1 MSIVLLCRAS
11 YSRLQR
17 YAFFLTYTT
26 YAHILI
32 MHKPLCCPYN
42 FRIPL
47 PIDHIESLRIYRERT
62 LCITHCPL
70 SVLFAEGLCADA
82 RVDTEVFAETACRGK
97 IHTESNLFDAL
108 VGGEQTLFNLAN
120 GNLVD
125 DVRGCLFCHL
135 IADIGQVFGTNSH
148 LVGIPRYGVAGGAII
163 LQYAH
168 KLRE

>member
-1 MSIVLLCRAS
+1 MNTNLVFGNYLGSNV
-11 YSRLQR
+11 
-17 YAFFLTYTT
+17 FGKFLDDV
-26 YAHILI
+26 IECFCI
-32 MHKPLCCPYN
+32 EKKQK
-42 FRIPL
+42 L
-47 PIDHIESLRIYRERT
+47 PSFGGEWGG
-62 LCITHCPL
+62 L

-82 RVDTEVFAETACRGK
+82 RVDTEIFAETACRGK

-148 LVGIPRYGVAGGAII
+148 LVCIPRYGVAGGAFVVEYMLI
-163 LQYAH
+163 L
-168 KLRE
+168 